1 VATGGAG
8 DEHVDVLVVGDA
20 ATDVLVLAGGP
31 REPSS
36 DTPSRIEQHD
46 GGQGSNQALWLA
58 AEGVRVGLAARVG
71 RADKARR
78 ARALRAAGVVPFLT
92 ADATRQS
99 GRIVVLVDPITGE
112 RDMFSDRGAGAA
124 LTARDLAP
132 GLACTGRW
140 VHVSGYALFADHGPA
155 ILEAVRESA
164 QTRGL
169 GTSVDPASTAELA
182 RFGVERFRALV
193 SGVDLLVPNLD
204 EARLLSGNAHDAR
217 DAASSLLDAR
227 DAASSLLD
235 VASTVV
241 VTAGAAGAV
250 VASRGARPVEQLSVV
265 PAEVVQVVDTTGAGD
280 AFAAGFLAAL
290 LDGADAAACL
300 TRGGRAA
307 ARAVNTMGAQPPGR
321 T

>member
-1 VATGGAG
+1 VATDGAG

-20 ATDVLVLAGGP
+20 ATDVLVLVGGA
-31 REPSS
+31 REPAS

-46 GGQGSNQALWLA
+46 GGQGANQALWLA

-71 RADKARR
+71 RADTARR

-92 ADATRQS
+92 ADATRQT

-124 LTARDLAP
+124 LTARDVAR
-132 GLACTGRW
+132 GLARTGRW
-140 VHVSGYALFADHGPA
+140 VHLSGYALFGDHGPA
-155 ILEAVRESA
+155 ILEAVREPA
-164 QTRGL
+164 QARGL
-169 GTSVDPASTAELA
+169 GVSVDPASTAGLT

-217 DAASSLLDAR
+217 A
-227 DAASSLLD
+227 AASSLLD

-250 VASRGARPVEQLSVV
+250 VASRGARPVEQLSVM
-265 PAEVVQVVDTTGAGD
+265 PAEVVEVVDTTGAGD
-280 AFAAGFLAAL
+280 AFAAGYLAAL
-290 LDGADAAACL
+290 LDGDVPAACL
-300 TRGGRAA
+300 ARGRRAA
-307 ARAVNTMGAQPPGR
+307 ARAVSTVGAQPPGR